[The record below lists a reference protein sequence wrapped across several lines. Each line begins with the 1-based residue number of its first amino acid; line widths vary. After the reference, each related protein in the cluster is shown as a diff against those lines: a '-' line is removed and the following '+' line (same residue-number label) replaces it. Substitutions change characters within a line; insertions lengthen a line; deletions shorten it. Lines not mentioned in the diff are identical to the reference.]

1 VDLGPGEQ
9 GAGRGPSPLAR
20 CPGDLGRG
28 SREQGAGEGAPRQG
42 EGGVG
47 KGSGEQAAGEVSSIT
62 RKAACPWRER
72 EQGAGSGEWGGGGS
86 GEQGA
91 GDGGN
96 YKVGE
101 EPTLVR
107 KLLLYAPPIID
118 AFVVG

>member
-1 VDLGPGEQ
+1 MSGGPWTWR
-9 GAGRGPSPLAR
+9 A
-20 CPGDLGRG
+20 G
-28 SREQGAGEGAPRQG
+28 SREGPLAPSPVS
-42 EGGVG
+42 GG
-47 KGSGEQAAGEVSSIT
+47 
-62 RKAACPWRER
+62 PWT
-72 EQGAGSGEWGGGGS
+72 

>member
-1 VDLGPGEQ
+1 MSGGPWTWRAGSREGPLAPSPVSGGPWTGEQ
-9 GAGRGPSPLAR
+9 GAGSRGGGPSP
-20 CPGDLGRG
+20 
-28 SREQGAGEGAPRQG
+28 
-42 EGGVG
+42 
-47 KGSGEQAAGEVSSIT
+47 
-62 RKAACPWRER
+62 
-72 EQGAGSGEWGGGGS
+72 GGGGS
-86 GEQGA
+86 GEREWGGWAGSGGGGEQGA